1 MSNLPILGSREWS
14 IIVESVLLGRD
25 TQEKGDRKEGR
36 EAYTV
41 FD

>member
-14 IIVESVLLGRD
+14 IIVESVLLRRD
-25 TQEKGDRKEGR
+25 TRETLDRKEGR